1 MNKLIWKIL
10 NQLID
15 ITWKHNWKLLLFIF
29 FPFWGKLQC
38 QFSGPSKQS
47 PGYDS
52 DNSIGL
58 HWNVSDGVV
67 MGNNFFFHFF
77 VLIFTWSYRSALLVT
92 AAIECMIKLL
102 EVLAWYSFWITE
114 GSILINVGCWLQI
127 RITVTVTVN
136 QTLPIRINFVNK
148 MALKWLNR

>member
-67 MGNNFFFHFF
+67 MGNNIFFLLLCFDFH
-77 VLIFTWSYRSALLVT
+77 LIVSLCTFGYGCNRMYDKTSRSAGLIQPLDHRGLHLNKRGLLT
-92 AAIECMIKLL
+92 TDSY
-102 EVLAWYSFWITE
+102 YSNSNCQSNT
-114 GSILINVGCWLQI
+114 
-127 RITVTVTVN
+127 THK
-136 QTLPIRINFVNK
+136 NK
-148 MALKWLNR
+148 FC